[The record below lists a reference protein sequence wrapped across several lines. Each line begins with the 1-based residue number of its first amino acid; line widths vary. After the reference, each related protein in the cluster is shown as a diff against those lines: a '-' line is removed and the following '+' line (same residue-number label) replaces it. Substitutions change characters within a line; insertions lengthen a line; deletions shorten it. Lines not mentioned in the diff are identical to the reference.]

1 MKLQSWILALAA
13 TLAATAASG
22 ADYYTNVNAWPVS
35 PNFGFTISAPIDFP
49 AQGAPQSAPD
59 WRWNSQD
66 PGKVLYEIVVPRAL
80 EPQTNLGGATITVG
94 MSTDPKAVANCL
106 APAGA
111 PPDEKSWKQKIGG
124 VEFSAFRDSDDG
136 MSHYHEIT
144 SYRAVHGGQCWAVEY
159 MIASTSLGV
168 YPPEYGLK
176 QFDIAK
182 VRGLLDRIVATFRFG

>member
-1 MKLQSWILALAA
+1 MRLRSWILGLAA
-13 TLAATAASG
+13 TLAATAANA
-22 ADYYTNVNAWPVS
+22 ADYYSNVNAWPVS
-35 PNFGFTISAPIDFP
+35 PDFGFTISAPIDFEGM
-49 AQGAPQSAPD
+49 GAPQDAPD
-59 WRWNSQD
+59 WRWNSSD
-66 PGKVLYEIVVPRAL
+66 PGKVLYEIIVPRAI
-80 EPQTNLGGATITVG
+80 EPQTNLGGATITIG
-94 MSTDPKAVANCL
+94 MSSNPKAVANCL

-144 SYRAVHGGQCWAVEY
+144 SYRAVHAGQCWAVEY

-176 QFDIAK
+176 PFDMK
-182 VRGLLDRIVATFRFG
+182 RVRELLDRIVATFKFG